1 VYKII
6 SITNYHQ
13 FDGIE
18 LTQKDFIK
26 LIEVLEMGTFYFTAE
41 VLHDGK
47 KEIHSNLSRWVFFA
61 KPHCPWQMIDLV
73 I

>member
-1 VYKII
+1 MYKII

-26 LIEVLEMGTFYFTAE
+26 LIEVLEMETFYFTTE
-41 VLHDGK
+41 VLPDEKGNSLK
-47 KEIHSNLSRWVFFA
+47 FI
-61 KPHCPWQMIDLV
+61 
-73 I
+73 